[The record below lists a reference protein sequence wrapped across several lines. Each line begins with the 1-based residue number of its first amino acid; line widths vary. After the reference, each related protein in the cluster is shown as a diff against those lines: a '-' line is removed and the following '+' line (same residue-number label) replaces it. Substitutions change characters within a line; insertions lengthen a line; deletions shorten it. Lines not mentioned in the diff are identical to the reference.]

1 MHPLK
6 SQNDPFRKILL
17 IYEIKE
23 TFPNE
28 KLCQAFTMER
38 KSLAGAR
45 FSVKFLLLSTKYTS
59 TLPTGENVTSRKVT
73 PVSSF
78 HSHVQKAIAGDRK
91 VAQHLTIAT
100 QVGTLKNIL
109 HVFT

>member
-1 MHPLK
+1 MP
-6 SQNDPFRKILL
+6 S
-17 IYEIKE
+17 IYDG
-23 TFPNE
+23 E
-28 KLCQAFTMER
+28 KKFSRC
-38 KSLAGAR
+38 S
-45 FSVKFLLLSTKYTS
+45 FSVKFLLMSRKYRS
-59 TLPTGENVTSRKVT
+59 TLPRGENVTSRKVT

-78 HSHVQKAIAGDRK
+78 HSHAQKVLAGDRK